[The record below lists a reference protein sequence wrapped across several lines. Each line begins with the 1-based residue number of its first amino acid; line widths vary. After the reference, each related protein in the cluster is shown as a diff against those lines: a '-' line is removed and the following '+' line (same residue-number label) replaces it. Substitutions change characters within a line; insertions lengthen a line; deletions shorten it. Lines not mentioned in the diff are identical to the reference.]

1 MSKEL
6 DQALAELVESARS
19 AGTGVVEFV
28 QTHGADVC
36 AEIVRWKITAG
47 CIGLSLV
54 VASIIVTALL
64 WRAAIRAQDKDSE
77 TVRFALAGLAS
88 ISLVLISL
96 ASAMAITSGAQAI
109 VAPKLTIL
117 NEIAR
122 IAK

>member
-6 DQALAELVESARS
+6 DQALAELVESAHS
-19 AGTGVVEFV
+19 AGTGAVEFV

-54 VASIIVTALL
+54 VTSIIVTALL
-64 WRAAIRAQDKDSE
+64 WRAVVRERDKDSASMRL
-77 TVRFALAGLAS
+77 TLAQLAS
-88 ISLVLISL
+88 ISLVVISL

-117 NEIAR
+117 SEIAR